1 MMFVLGIPGGVEM
14 MFLFFFF
21 GLPFLIVLAA
31 LIDILKNEFEP
42 QQNKLIWVLV
52 TLLIPVIGS
61 ILYFA
66 IGRSQRA
73 NKT

>member
-1 MMFVLGIPGGVEM
+1 MIAIGMPGGAELLVI
-14 MFLFFFF
+14 FIFF

-42 QQNKLIWVLV
+42 NQNKLIWLLV
-52 TLLIPVIGS
+52 TILVPVIGS

-66 IGRSQRA
+66 IGRSQRVRS
-73 NKT
+73 